1 MPNSTAPE
9 TNHLEILMKT
19 TLRPLA
25 LAAALLSFGLV
36 ACDSDSDS
44 DSPLAPAAPAPALK
58 TILEIAAADT
68 SFEALAAA
76 VTAAGLGPTL
86 ADTTKQF
93 TVFAPTDAAFAKLP
107 AGTVAELLKEPTGA
121 LKDILLYHV
130 VGAKVESPKVV
141 TLTKATTVNGADVT
155 IEVRGGKVYLN
166 GTTQVTV
173 VDIQAKNGVIHVID
187 GVLLPPAAK

>member
-1 MPNSTAPE
+1 
-9 TNHLEILMKT
+9 MKT
-19 TLRPLA
+19 NFRTIA
-25 LAAALLSFGLV
+25 LAAALLPLGLV
-36 ACDSDSDS
+36 GCDSDSDS
-44 DSPLAPAAPAPALK
+44 PMAPAAPAAAPK

-68 SFEALAAA
+68 SFETLAAA
-76 VTAAGLGPTL
+76 VTAAGLAPTL

-107 AGTVAELLKEPTGA
+107 AGTVSELLKDPTGA

-130 VGAKVESPKVV
+130 VGAKVESPTVV
-141 TLTKATTVNGADVT
+141 TLSKATTVNGKDVT

-173 VDIQAKNGVIHVID
+173 VDIQARNGVIHVID
-187 GVLLPPAAK
+187 AVLLPPAAK

>member
-1 MPNSTAPE
+1 MNTKLLLA
-9 TNHLEILMKT
+9 
-19 TLRPLA
+19 PLA
-25 LAAALLSFGLV
+25 LGLTFALSG
-36 ACDSDSDS
+36 CDSDSS
-44 DSPLAPAAPAPALK
+44 STSPHMHDSPKPK

-68 SFEALAAA
+68 SFETLAAA
-76 VTAAGLGPTL
+76 VTAAGLASTL

-107 AGTVAELLKEPTGA
+107 AGTVAELLKDPTGA

-130 VGAKVESPKVV
+130 VAAKVESPTVV
-141 TLTKATTVNGADVT
+141 TLTRATTVNGKDVA

-187 GVLLPPAAK
+187 AVLLP